1 MTCREFTEFLADH
14 FDGKL
19 PKRVADEFEDH
30 LSICPDCRTYL
41 RNYRRTID
49 LARDSANDD
58 AEIPAGVPDEL
69 VDAVLEARR
78 RLC

>member
-1 MTCREFTEFLADH
+1 MTCREFAAFLDDH

-19 PKRVADEFEDH
+19 PKSVADEFEDH

-41 RNYRRTID
+41 RNYRLTID

-58 AEIPAGVPDEL
+58 GAIPESVPDEL
-69 VDAVLEARR
+69 VEAVLEARR
-78 RLC
+78 RHS

>member
-1 MTCREFTEFLADH
+1 MTCREFTDFLGDH

-19 PKRVADEFEDH
+19 PKSIADEFEDH

-41 RNYRRTID
+41 RNYRQTID

-58 AEIPAGVPDEL
+58 EEIPEGVPGEL
-69 VDAVLEARR
+69 LDAVLNARR
-78 RLC
+78 RLT